1 MLENVKKYETF
12 YGITAITVISPLL
25 EFDVFFLFVP
35 FLIRFFSWSSL
46 QVLPAPAI
54 AGRTMTPP
62 DI

>member
-35 FLIRFFSWSSL
+35 FLIRFFPGLHFQFFLLL
-46 QVLPAPAI
+46 QS
-54 AGRTMTPP
+54 P
-62 DI
+62 DVQ